1 MIEKLKE
8 IMIGIMPEIEFM
20 EIDED
25 TTLKDDLGLD
35 SLSLMMMSVEIE
47 EAFGF
52 RFDEFRPFET
62 VGDVCEY
69 IREKTQ

>member
-20 EIDED
+20 EIDGD

-35 SLSLMMMSVEIE
+35 SLSLRCR
-47 EAFGF
+47 F
-52 RFDEFRPFET
+52 RLCGCCFCLRYT
-62 VGDVCEY
+62 
-69 IREKTQ
+69 